1 MDVADDGMTPAA
13 DAVVSP
19 SQQVTPTKGPRPVF
33 NADGK
38 QIAPPPAV
46 AEAPATEREAM
57 EVEAPSAYHAST
69 EGSVNT
75 GNLGGGAT
83 DAMPEGSAPAAAE
96 PEVVPDGTETVNAE
110 HGDNAETL
118 TPGDFDKS
126 FYYLHFT
133 VDSSEDRSAIPEINP
148 VAFLNAVNK
157 YGSEKSLPEIE
168 PQKGLAGD
176 KTGPWQ
182 VYMEGKALAEYLV
195 SSFEPP
201 FPVMFPGEKSL
212 KVNMV
217 ARSVDAFIQNAN
229 PSANENYIRTS
240 TVYSEIRL
248 QQGFD
253 FSYIF
258 KRHVKASFIA
268 MGLDVVR
275 TARPQMAF
283 EGEKLGASFVGNM
296 INVVLAGKDKSI
308 VEFMIQGGFTPLLH
322 ITFANPNPKKPVEE
336 RKYKYSV
343 RAGKDA
349 APDIKEVAAALC
361 GICHRLKPTAPEALL
376 KRAKMRCVCI
386 HGGPSSIGSGGRGGG
401 RGGGGRGGGG
411 RGGGGRGGDGHGN
424 GKRTLADEAAT
435 RAKMAKTATVDR
447 SSSPCVTFLAGRCA
461 RGFKCSFKHEDD
473 GTGDGGRA
481 KAKTITCA
489 HVQAKPGICILGA
502 KCIYLPQ
509 SGAQLNHIS
518 PYSLAKM
525 ALYCMR
531 RRRRGHGLPRRR
543 RYHKEFD
550 STMGYPGEGWAP
562 PAGLRI
568 IGMNPNGLK
577 GQGRSR
583 KMFAEAKR
591 KRAAILL
598 VQEHN
603 FKASEMQ
610 ELRRAAIA
618 RGFAPCV
625 SPSAEDSSRGGTAIF
640 LDREQ
645 LGLGSAKVPFETHL
659 DGRVTTV

>member
-308 VEFMIQGGFTPLLH
+308 VEF
-322 ITFANPNPKKPVEE
+322 
-336 RKYKYSV
+336 
-343 RAGKDA
+343 RAGSRRFFTSLSPTPTQRNRWKSVSTSTRCVPARMRRPTSRRWQPPSA
-349 APDIKEVAAALC
+349 ASATGSSRLRRRRCSSAPRCAASASTAGRRASAAVAVVVAVAAVAVAAVAVAAVAAAAMAASARWPTRPRRARRWPRRPL
-361 GICHRLKPTAPEALL
+361 LTAPA
-376 KRAKMRCVCI
+376 
-386 HGGPSSIGSGGRGGG
+386 
-401 RGGGGRGGGG
+401 
-411 RGGGGRGGDGHGN
+411 
-424 GKRTLADEAAT
+424 
-435 RAKMAKTATVDR
+435 
-447 SSSPCVTFLAGRCA
+447 
-461 RGFKCSFKHEDD
+461 
-473 GTGDGGRA
+473 
-481 KAKTITCA
+481 
-489 HVQAKPGICILGA
+489 
-502 KCIYLPQ
+502 
-509 SGAQLNHIS
+509 
-518 PYSLAKM
+518 
-525 ALYCMR
+525 
-531 RRRRGHGLPRRR
+531 
-543 RYHKEFD
+543 
-550 STMGYPGEGWAP
+550 
-562 PAGLRI
+562 
-568 IGMNPNGLK
+568 
-577 GQGRSR
+577 
-583 KMFAEAKR
+583 
-591 KRAAILL
+591 
-598 VQEHN
+598 
-603 FKASEMQ
+603 
-610 ELRRAAIA
+610 RRA
-618 RGFAPCV
+618 
-625 SPSAEDSSRGGTAIF
+625 
-640 LDREQ
+640 
-645 LGLGSAKVPFETHL
+645 
-659 DGRVTTV
+659 